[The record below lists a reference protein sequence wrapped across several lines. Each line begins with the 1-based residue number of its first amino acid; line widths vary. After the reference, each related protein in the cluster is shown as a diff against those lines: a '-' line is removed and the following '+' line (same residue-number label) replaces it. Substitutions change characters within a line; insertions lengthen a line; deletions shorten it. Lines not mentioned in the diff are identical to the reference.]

1 LHTANDTI
9 FLLNFCF
16 KGRFVP
22 TVENAS
28 AERVGVASTS
38 NEKLLEQPSESEC
51 SVWLIRIDKLLI
63 LNAWMFKFLVELSQ
77 LK

>member
-1 LHTANDTI
+1 M
-9 FLLNFCF
+9 
-16 KGRFVP
+16 
-22 TVENAS
+22 ENAS